1 MTKKISTKFAATKSA
16 EVKVRVIKY
25 SNGVEE
31 IVGFVKPRKPR
42 VITSVA
48 LQTPEAIAAAY
59 APVAPRPKH
68 KAVTAGKKVGANTAG
83 KKVAIKKSAA
93 TKSKTTTLDA
103 ILKLVADAAWAQHP
117 NNLANRTITEVGQDA
132 LALIA
137 SHEEGREADAGFD
150 AGEFSGPAHDRNLE
164 KAMTAL
170 AVKNGFTYDQ
180 VQDEVMRLEHEDD
193 YNKLLGAAEDARTSM
208 AQAATQPLQDEPRGQ
223 AKKMMALSAILS
235 AAKHHAPAPTKSPVT
250 ALTKVLDRARFQFV
264 RAEQGLDGVVAYG
277 YAHPDGRAALYTAHQ
292 DDVNHPETVTA
303 KLETGQTIQVSS
315 NQPDAAKSL
324 WEVLKPVGKKQ
335 QRVRQARY
343 DGERG
348 AAELKAIGS
357 VPNTET
363 PEQALAVIRMVADQA
378 EKDTAAIAAEPVN
391 GVPAHVVRAVEILGM
406 ITGQR
411 FDPASLTGDKNYS
424 HRMSLLRVLLGRPV
438 GGVKAAECG
447 VRNLVDAFYSAI
459 GSEGETPSRRA
470 VDFTARCKE
479 LVTAS
484 RTIKRAVKK
493 ATKKVLCTVRR
504 AKLPALTV
512 PGKVLEVGKPLSR
525 SRQQAKD
532 AATAAQLQGELSNG
546 RQLAQPHP
554 ALKGLVV
561 TDAHG
566 LRILNHKNGTVS
578 LKLERCNSQGAM
590 QVWDTGTRLATSVL
604 TPALVKDVKPVMW
617 DVNMIEMM
625 IDNLLASKSYRIPDV
640 DLNLKAAKV
649 AIKWWTEAFRLTPTT
664 LPVPA
669 PRPAAADITINA
681 GNVQL
686 LEDPLAGVVF
696 IRLEKGNSQGAA
708 VVYNNN
714 SAITTGI
721 CPPEWLSKFR
731 VVTAAGGCA
740 IETKHGHAFTDQDLA
755 RAINQLLNPETPG
768 VAVTPTAARHL
779 TAVLDSIEEKRIMA
793 TNANA
798 ISAGRKFAATTA
810 ATKSTKPAAVKT
822 AATTKTVKTV
832 AAKTERAPRTSSM
845 AGKSIKVLNAK
856 HEARQG
862 SLRQIGLDIILK
874 SKTVD
879 AALPLL
885 KKAGANGS
893 FIKFAVD
900 QKYIKLV

>member
-48 LQTPEAIAAAY
+48 LRTPEAVSAAY
-59 APVAPRPKH
+59 ASVAPRPKH
-68 KAVTAGKKVGANTAG
+68 KVITAGKKVGANTAG
-83 KKVAIKKSAA
+83 KKVAIKKSAT

-103 ILKLVADAAWAQHP
+103 ILKPVADAAWAKHR
-117 NNLANRTITEVGQDA
+117 NNPVNKPSPVSAVTHDEA
-132 LALIA
+132 LAAVGLTDEDLDSLTDNTVA
-137 SHEEGREADAGFD
+137 TET
-150 AGEFSGPAHDRNLE
+150 PVV
-164 KAMTAL
+164 L
-170 AVKNGFTYDQ
+170 AV
-180 VQDEVMRLEHEDD
+180 
-193 YNKLLGAAEDARTSM
+193 
-208 AQAATQPLQDEPRGQ
+208 TQPQDEPRGQ
-223 AKKMMALSAILS
+223 AKKMMALSAVAP
-235 AAKHHAPAPTKSPVT
+235 AAKHHAPVPTKSPVT

-363 PEQALAVIRMVADQA
+363 PEQALSVIRMVADQA
-378 EKDTAAIAAEPVN
+378 SADTAAIAAQPVN
-391 GVPAHVVRAVEILGM
+391 GVPAHVVRAVEMLGM
-406 ITGQR
+406 ITGQW

-459 GSEGETPSRRA
+459 GTDLGGTRA
-470 VDFTARCKE
+470 ARAEEFAARCKE

-493 ATKKVLCTVRR
+493 ATKKVLRTVRR

-512 PGKVLEVGKPLSR
+512 PGRVLEVSKPLGR
-525 SRQQAKD
+525 KAAREADNATKRILQVELCDGRQQA
-532 AATAAQLQGELSNG
+532 
-546 RQLAQPHP
+546 QPRP
-554 ALKGLVV
+554 SLKGLVV
-561 TDAHG
+561 TDTSG

-617 DVNMIEMM
+617 DVNMIETM
-625 IDNLLASKSYRIPDV
+625 IDDLLASKSDRAQDV
-640 DLNLKAAKV
+640 QDNLRAAKV
-649 AIKWWTEAFRLTPTT
+649 AVRRLVEPAWLVPTT
-664 LPVPA
+664 LPIPT
-669 PRPAAADITINA
+669 PRAAAAEVAIVLS
-681 GNVQL
+681 NVQL
-686 LEDPLAGVVF
+686 LEDPLSGLVF
-696 IRLEKGNSQGAA
+696 VQLEKGNSQGAA
-708 VVYNNN
+708 VVYNNS
-714 SAITTGI
+714 SAVVLGI
-721 CPPEWLSKFR
+721 CPPEWLCRFR
-731 VVTAAGGCA
+731 LVTVN
-740 IETKHGHAFTDQDLA
+740 GHALTTDEIA
-755 RAINQLLNPETPG
+755 RAINQLLNPETPR

-779 TAVLDSIEEKRIMA
+779 TAVLDSIEERKTMA
-793 TNANA
+793 IATT
-798 ISAGRKFAATTA
+798 RKFEASKSA
-810 ATKSTKPAAVKT
+810 ATKSTKPAAAK
-822 AATTKTVKTV
+822 
-832 AAKTERAPRTSSM
+832 AAKKSTAKKEPTERKSSLFRLVN
-845 AGKSIKVLNAK
+845 ASKAVWSAFTTQKGEIIKAFTKLNAV
-856 HEARQG
+856 G
-862 SLRQIGLDIILK
+862 SKAAGVTRAQLI
-874 SKTVD
+874 
-879 AALPLL
+879 AALPNVPD
-885 KKAGANGS
+885 KNIS
-893 FIKFAVD
+893 FYLSKWQADPAIVE
-900 QKYIKLV
+900 KLAPAE